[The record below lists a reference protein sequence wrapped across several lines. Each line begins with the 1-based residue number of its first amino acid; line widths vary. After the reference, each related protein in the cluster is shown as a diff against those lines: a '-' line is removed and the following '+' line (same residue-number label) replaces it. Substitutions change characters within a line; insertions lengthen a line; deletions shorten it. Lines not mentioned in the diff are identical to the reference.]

1 MRTRSVV
8 LAVAMLTA
16 VGAAALAGVTMG
28 TGLSEHADAVKAGT
42 AAAEQ
47 AKKALGDAPAGLVL
61 VFDSYPKDAKAKLL
75 EGVATVFDRK
85 LIHGCSAA
93 GPITEH
99 GNPKGPS
106 VGVCAIGG
114 DIEVAAVCSPK
125 IGKDHKAAGAAVGKA
140 LPKMAKAKV
149 LLLFGNCHLP
159 RNMPLTEGVQT
170 VMGKELPIIGGSS
183 GGPSIDTYFEGEVRG
198 DVAVGILLGGDFKLA
213 ICARPGRKDHDE
225 IVRTAVDATKS
236 AKQGLGAKPALGIYF
251 ECAGRRGKIK
261 SLQAELDA
269 LQEVLGKDL
278 PLIGFYGTGE
288 IGPKEGG
295 VCKGVGYHA
304 VCCLIGE

>member
-1 MRTRSVV
+1 MMRR
-8 LAVAMLTA
+8 AMLA
-16 VGAAALAGVTMG
+16 ALLVAGLGAAAVAGVAMG
-28 TGLSEHADAVKAGT
+28 TGLSTEADAVKAGT

-47 AKKALGDAPAGLVL
+47 AKKALGETPVKLVL
-61 VFDSYPKDAKAKLL
+61 VFDSYPKDGKAKLL
-75 EGVATVFDRK
+75 EGVAAVFDKK
-85 LIHGCSAA
+85 LVHGCSAE

-99 GNPKGPS
+99 GNPKGRS

-114 DIEVAAVCSPK
+114 DIEVAAVVSPK
-125 IGKDHKAAGAAVGKA
+125 IGKDHKAAGEAIGKA
-140 LPKMAKAKV
+140 LPKMANAKV
-149 LLLFGNCHLP
+149 MLLFGNCHLP
-159 RNMPLTEGVQT
+159 SNKPLTEGV
-170 VMGKELPIIGGSS
+170 VSVVGKELPIIGGSS
-183 GGPSIDTYFEGEVRG
+183 GGPSTDTYYQGEAKD
-198 DVAVGILLGGDFKLA
+198 DVAVGILLCGDFKLA

-225 IVRTAVDATKS
+225 IVRTAVDATQS

-269 LQEVLGKDL
+269 LQQVLGKDL

-304 VCCLIGE
+304 VCCLIAE